1 MSITS
6 DPTSDPTPEAT
17 SDEMPEGEEMSD
29 TPTPATAQDT
39 LIPEEAEAP
48 KRAKR
53 TKSKRGRASVPSWD
67 EILFGATKDS
77 E

>member
-1 MSITS
+1 MRGCRTFNTS
-6 DPTSDPTPEAT
+6 D
-17 SDEMPEGEEMSD
+17 G
-29 TPTPATAQDT
+29 QDA

-67 EILFGATKDS
+67 EILFGATKVS